1 MDQDSPNTVHDM
13 YTGTFVFEMRTH
25 IFALVKTLYSYSP
38 EYAFNIFRWL
48 KCGFVDAPMRFLLD
62 VDLEAM
68 NMKRNLSQVK
78 KSENDID
85 ENKED

>member
-38 EYAFNIFRWL
+38 EYAFNIFSWL

-68 NMKRNLSQVK
+68 NMKRNLSRVK
-78 KSENDID
+78 KPENEIN

>member
-1 MDQDSPNTVHDM
+1 MDQDPPNVVHDM
-13 YTGTFVFEMRTH
+13 YTGTFVFEMKPH
-25 IFALVKTLYSYSP
+25 IIALVKSIYYYSP
-38 EYAFNIFRWL
+38 EYATNIFNWL
-48 KCGFVDAPMRFLLD
+48 KRGFVDAPMRLVLD

-78 KSENDID
+78 KSENDIN